1 MESSGIIAW
10 FTRNHVAANLL
21 MLLVMIGGLFSVNL
35 INKEIFPAFGT
46 HKITITTQYTGA
58 AAADVEQGIIVKI
71 EQAIDDLADIKRV
84 TAVANQGSGVV
95 TVELDNDADLNKVL
109 DEVKQRVNNIT
120 TFPAQ
125 MEPPL
130 IQRAEFMSN
139 VMFLSIYGDLSD
151 RQLKRYAQV
160 VKDEIIQQ
168 TSATAV
174 TVSGIRNDEIA
185 IEIAAH
191 QLRDHDVT
199 IEQIAQVLQQRS
211 LDLPAGAIKAQD
223 GDVLVRTTEQLY
235 QGDQFANIVLRT
247 NADGSRLRLSD
258 IATVMD
264 GFVEQSVLNRFNQQR
279 AAVIQIRNLP
289 NQDATLI
296 SQQISDY
303 VTNKKAQ
310 LPAGIHIDKWAD
322 MSHYLEGRLNM
333 MLSNMVYGGLL
344 VFIILAIFLEV
355 RLAFWVILGLPFC
368 FLGTLLFMP
377 FEMINISINLL
388 SLFGFILVLGIVVD
402 DAIVVGESVYSE
414 VEQKGQTVN
423 HVIQGAKRVA
433 IPATFGVL
441 TTMAAFV
448 PMLLSDSPRTEFFKA
463 IGWVVILCLTFS
475 LIESKLILPAHLARS
490 RLVQQRSWNNPIVRM
505 KQRFN
510 QAVNKFIHVHYRR
523 FIGLAIIHRY
533 SVLATFVGVL
543 CLALA
548 LVFSGQL
555 RWVFFPKLPSDYIQ
569 VRVEMNDSNSKAN
582 NIKVI
587 NQLEQALYKTDEE
600 IYQQQGVHVVKHS
613 FVNMRDNN
621 NMFVLVEL
629 EKSESLPITSF
640 EVLNKWKQYIP
651 PLSGVKTIAYEAS
664 IDRQKSDIQ
673 YRLQGENSQQLLQA
687 ATQLK
692 QQLKRYQG
700 VFNVEDDLSAPT
712 QEINIKLTPIG
723 KILGLSVAN
732 LTNQVRHAFHGIEV
746 QRILRNNEE
755 VKVMVRYPVD
765 ERRSVGYLQ
774 NMKVILANGTLV
786 PFSEVAT
793 IDFISA
799 LNSINRVDKRRTLI
813 VSANVHKGKASPSE
827 IYTIINKDYLPL
839 LRQQYP
845 SVNIQLDGQAK
856 EESET
861 KVSLLRD
868 AVLALVAIF
877 ALMAIPLRSYSQ
889 PLIIMSMIPFG
900 IIGAIAGHSFADI
913 SLNLLS
919 VFGILALSG
928 VVVNDSLVLVVFIN
942 RALEQGVPL
951 YDAVIDA
958 GCCRFRAIVLTSL
971 TTFFGLAPI
980 LLETSLQAQ
989 IVIPMATSLAFGILF
1004 ATVVTL
1010 LLVPALYLILNDIKQ
1025 ACRRLLHYWW
1035 RLQLDK

>member
-46 HKITITTQYTGA
+46 NKITITSQYTGA
-58 AAADVEQGIIVKI
+58 AAADIEQGIIVKI
-71 EQAIDDLADIKRV
+71 EQAVDDIADIKRV
-84 TAVANQGSGVV
+84 TAVANQGVGVV
-95 TVELDNDADLNKVL
+95 TLELDNDADFDKIL
-109 DEVKQRVNNIT
+109 DQVKQRVDAIT

-139 VMFLSIYGDLSD
+139 VMFLSLYGELSD

-174 TVSGIRNDEIA
+174 TVTGVKNDEIA
-185 IEIAAH
+185 IEISSQ
-191 QLRDHDVT
+191 QLRNYNLT
-199 IEQIAQVLQQRS
+199 IEQVAQALQQRS

-223 GDVLVRTTEQLY
+223 GDVLVRTTAQLY
-235 QGDQFANIVLRT
+235 QGDQFAAVVLRT
-247 NADGSRLRLSD
+247 NPDGSQLQLSN
-258 IATVMD
+258 IATVTD

-289 NQDATLI
+289 NQDATQI
-296 SQQISDY
+296 SQQISEY
-303 VTNKKAQ
+303 ITNKKAQ
-310 LPAGIHIDKWAD
+310 LPQGVHIDKWAD

-333 MLSNMVYGGLL
+333 MLSNMAYGGLL
-344 VFIILAIFLEV
+344 VFIILALFLEV
-355 RLAFWVILGLPFC
+355 RLAFWVLLGLPFC

-377 FEMINISINLL
+377 LESINISINLL

-414 VEQKGQTVN
+414 VEQQGQTIE

-433 IPATFGVL
+433 VPATFGVL

-448 PMLLSDSPRTEFFKA
+448 PMLLSDNPRTEFFKA

-490 RLVQQRSWNNPIVRM
+490 RLVQQRQWNNPLVRV
-505 KQRFN
+505 KRRFN
-510 QAVNKFIHVHYRR
+510 QAVNRFIDVHYRR
-523 FIGLAIIHRY
+523 FIMVAIMHRY
-533 SVLATFVGVL
+533 NVLATFVGVL

-569 VRVEMNDSNSKAN
+569 VLVEMNDSNSVAN
-582 NIKVI
+582 NIKVV

-613 FVNMRDNN
+613 FVNMRDSND
-621 NMFVLVEL
+621 MFVLVEL

-640 EVLNKWKQYIP
+640 DILANWKSNIP
-651 PLSGVKTIAYEAS
+651 PLVGVKSIAYEAS

-673 YRLQGENSQQLLQA
+673 YSLQGDNSAQLVQA

-692 QQLKRYQG
+692 QQLGRYLG
-700 VFNVEDDLSAPT
+700 VFNIEDDLSAPT

-723 KILGLSVAN
+723 KLLGLSVAN
-732 LTNQVRHAFHGIEV
+732 LTHQVRHAFQGIEV
-746 QRILRNNEE
+746 QRLLRNNEE
-755 VKVMVRYPVD
+755 VKVMVRYPVH
-765 ERRSVGYLQ
+765 ERRSVGDLQ
-774 NMKVILANGTLV
+774 NMKVVLSDGSLV
-786 PFSEVAT
+786 PFSQVAT
-793 IDFISA
+793 INFIPA
-799 LNSINRVDKRRTLI
+799 LNSIHRVDKHRTLV
-813 VSANVHKGKASPSE
+813 VSANVQKDKASPSE
-827 IYTIINKDYLPL
+827 IYSIINNSYLPL

-845 SVNIQLDGQAK
+845 TVKIQLDGQAK

-861 KVSLLRD
+861 KGSLVRD
-868 AVLALVAIF
+868 AVLALFAIF
-877 ALMAIPLRSYSQ
+877 ALMAIPLRSYTQ
-889 PLIIMSMIPFG
+889 PLIIMSVIPFG
-900 IIGAIAGHSFADI
+900 IIGAIAGHYFADI

-942 RALEQGVPL
+942 RALAQGVPL
-951 YDAVIDA
+951 YNAVTEA
-958 GCCRFRAIVLTSL
+958 GCSRFRAIVLTSL

-1010 LLVPALYLILNDIKQ
+1010 VLVPALYLILHDIKRGY
-1025 ACRRLLHYWW
+1025 RRLLHYWW
-1035 RLQLDK
+1035 RPQLDE

>member
-46 HKITITTQYTGA
+46 NKITITSQYTGA
-58 AAADVEQGIIVKI
+58 AAADIEQGIIVKI
-71 EQAIDDLADIKRV
+71 EQAVDDIADIKRV
-84 TAVANQGSGVV
+84 TAVANQGVGVV
-95 TVELDNDADLNKVL
+95 TLELDNDADFDKIL
-109 DEVKQRVNNIT
+109 DQVKQRVDAIT

-139 VMFLSIYGDLSD
+139 VMFLSLYGELSD

-174 TVSGIRNDEIA
+174 TVTGVKNDEIA
-185 IEIAAH
+185 IEISSQ
-191 QLRDHDVT
+191 QLRNYNLT
-199 IEQIAQVLQQRS
+199 IEQVAQALQQRS

-223 GDVLVRTTEQLY
+223 GDVLVRTTAQLY
-235 QGDQFANIVLRT
+235 QGDQFAAVVLRT
-247 NADGSRLRLSD
+247 NPDGSQLQLSN
-258 IATVMD
+258 IATVTD

-279 AAVIQIRNLP
+279 AAVIQIRNLL
-289 NQDATLI
+289 NQDATQI
-296 SQQISDY
+296 SQQISEY
-303 VTNKKAQ
+303 ITNKKAQ
-310 LPAGIHIDKWAD
+310 LPQGVHIDKWAD

-333 MLSNMVYGGLL
+333 MLSNMAYGGLL
-344 VFIILAIFLEV
+344 VFIILALFLEV
-355 RLAFWVILGLPFC
+355 RLAFWVLLGLPFC

-377 FEMINISINLL
+377 LESINISINLL

-414 VEQKGQTVN
+414 VEQQGQTIE

-433 IPATFGVL
+433 VPATFGVL

-448 PMLLSDSPRTEFFKA
+448 PMLLSDNPRTEFFKA

-490 RLVQQRSWNNPIVRM
+490 RLVQQRQWNNPLVRV
-505 KQRFN
+505 KRRFN
-510 QAVNKFIHVHYRR
+510 QAVNRFIDVHYRR
-523 FIGLAIIHRY
+523 FIMVAIMHRY
-533 SVLATFVGVL
+533 NVLATFVGVL

-569 VRVEMNDSNSKAN
+569 VLVEMNDSNSVAN
-582 NIKVI
+582 NIKVV

-613 FVNMRDNN
+613 FVNMRDSND
-621 NMFVLVEL
+621 MFVLVEL

-640 EVLNKWKQYIP
+640 DILANWKSNIP
-651 PLSGVKTIAYEAS
+651 PLVGVKSIAYEAS

-673 YRLQGENSQQLLQA
+673 YSLQGDNSAQLVQA

-692 QQLKRYQG
+692 QQLGRYLG
-700 VFNVEDDLSAPT
+700 VFNIEDDLSAPT

-723 KILGLSVAN
+723 KLLGLSVAN
-732 LTNQVRHAFHGIEV
+732 LTNQVRHAFQGIEV
-746 QRILRNNEE
+746 QRLLRNNEE
-755 VKVMVRYPVD
+755 VKVMVRYPVH
-765 ERRSVGYLQ
+765 ERRSVGDLQ
-774 NMKVILANGTLV
+774 NMKVVLSDGSLV
-786 PFSEVAT
+786 PFSQVAT
-793 IDFISA
+793 INFIPA
-799 LNSINRVDKRRTLI
+799 LNSIHRVDKHRTLV
-813 VSANVHKGKASPSE
+813 VSANVQKDKASPSE
-827 IYTIINKDYLPL
+827 IYTIINNSYLPL

-845 SVNIQLDGQAK
+845 TVKIQLDGQAK

-861 KVSLLRD
+861 KGSLVRD
-868 AVLALVAIF
+868 AVLALFAIF
-877 ALMAIPLRSYSQ
+877 ALMAIPLRSYTQ
-889 PLIIMSMIPFG
+889 PLIIMSVIPFG
-900 IIGAIAGHSFADI
+900 IIGAIAGHYFADI

-942 RALEQGVPL
+942 RALAQGVPL
-951 YDAVIDA
+951 YNAVAEA
-958 GCCRFRAIVLTSL
+958 GCSRFRAIVLTSL

-1010 LLVPALYLILNDIKQ
+1010 VLVPALYLILHDIKRGY
-1025 ACRRLLHYWW
+1025 RRLLHYWW
-1035 RLQLDK
+1035 RPQLDE

>member
-21 MLLVMIGGLFSVNL
+21 MLIVMIGGLFSVSL
-35 INKEIFPAFGT
+35 INKEIFPTFGT
-46 HKITITTQYTGA
+46 NKITISSQYTGA

-71 EQAIDDLADIKRV
+71 EQAVDDIADVKRV
-84 TAVANQGSGVV
+84 TAIANQGTGIV
-95 TVELDNDADLNKVL
+95 TLELNNDADLDKIL
-109 DEVKQRVNNIT
+109 DEVKQRVDAIT

-130 IQRAEFMSN
+130 IQRSEFMSN
-139 VMFLSIYGDLSD
+139 VMFLSLYGELSD

-174 TVSGIRNDEIA
+174 SVSGVKNDEIA
-185 IEIAAH
+185 IEISSQ
-191 QLRDHDVT
+191 QLRNYNLT
-199 IEQIAQVLQQRS
+199 IEQIARALQQRS

-258 IATVMD
+258 IATIID

-279 AAVIQIRNLP
+279 AAVIRISNLP

-310 LPAGIHIDKWAD
+310 LPAGIYIDQWAD

-344 VFIILAIFLEV
+344 VFIILALFLEV

-377 FEMINISINLL
+377 LEMINISINLL

-414 VEQKGQTVN
+414 VEQQGQSINT
-423 HVIQGAKRVA
+423 VIQGAKRVA

-448 PMLLSDSPRTEFFKA
+448 PMLLSDTPRTEFFKA

-490 RLVQQRSWNNPIVRM
+490 RLVQPRQWNNPLMRV
-505 KQRFN
+505 KLRFN
-510 QAVNKFIHVHYRR
+510 QAVNRFIDVDYRR
-523 FIGLAIIHRY
+523 FISMAIVHRY
-533 SVLATFVGVL
+533 NVLATFIGVL

-569 VRVEMNDSNSKAN
+569 VLVEMNDSNSIAN
-582 NIKVI
+582 NIKVA
-587 NQLEQALYKTDEE
+587 NQLEQALYQTDNE

-613 FVNMRDNN
+613 FVNMRDSND
-621 NMFVLVEL
+621 MFVLVEL

-640 EVLNKWKQYIP
+640 DILAKWKSHIP
-651 PLSGVKTIAYEAS
+651 PLIGVKTIAYEAS

-673 YRLQGENSQQLLQA
+673 YSLQGENGEQLVQA
-687 ATQLK
+687 VTQLK
-692 QQLKRYQG
+692 QQLGGYQG
-700 VFNVEDDLSAPT
+700 VFNIEDDLSSPT

-723 KILGLSVAN
+723 KLLGLSVAD
-732 LTNQVRHAFHGIEV
+732 LTNQVQHAFQGIEV

-755 VKVMVRYPVD
+755 VKVMVRYPRD
-765 ERRSVGYLQ
+765 ERRSVGNLQ
-774 NMKVILANGTLV
+774 NMKVILSDGSLV
-786 PFSEVAT
+786 PFSEVAM
-793 IDFISA
+793 INFISA
-799 LNSINRVDKRRTLI
+799 LNSINRVDKRRTLV
-813 VSANVHKGKASPSE
+813 VSANVHKDKASPSE
-827 IYTIINKDYLPL
+827 IYTIINNDYLPL

-845 SVNIQLDGQAK
+845 TVKIQLDGQAK
-856 EESET
+856 EERET
-861 KVSLLRD
+861 KGSLIRD

-889 PLIIMSMIPFG
+889 PLIIMSVIPFG
-900 IIGAIAGHSFADI
+900 IIGAIAGHYFADI

-942 RALEQGVPL
+942 RALAQGVPL
-951 YDAVIDA
+951 YEAVTEA
-958 GCCRFRAIVLTSL
+958 GCRRFRAIVLTSL

-1010 LLVPALYLILNDIKQ
+1010 ILVPALYLILNDIKQ
-1025 ACRRLLHYWW
+1025 GYRRFFDYC
-1035 RLQLDK
+1035 

>member
-46 HKITITTQYTGA
+46 NKITITSQYTGA
-58 AAADVEQGIIVKI
+58 AAADIEQGIIVKI
-71 EQAIDDLADIKRV
+71 EQAVDDIADIKRV
-84 TAVANQGSGVV
+84 TAVANQGVGVV
-95 TVELDNDADLNKVL
+95 TLELDNDADFDKIL
-109 DEVKQRVNNIT
+109 DQVKQRVDAIT

-139 VMFLSIYGDLSD
+139 VMFLSLYGELSD

-174 TVSGIRNDEIA
+174 TVTGVKNDEIA
-185 IEIAAH
+185 IEISSQ
-191 QLRDHDVT
+191 QLRNYNLT
-199 IEQIAQVLQQRS
+199 IEQVAQALQQRS

-223 GDVLVRTTEQLY
+223 GDVLVRTTAQLY
-235 QGDQFANIVLRT
+235 QGDQFAAVVLRT
-247 NADGSRLRLSD
+247 NPDGSQLQLSN
-258 IATVMD
+258 IATVTD

-289 NQDATLI
+289 NQDATQI
-296 SQQISDY
+296 SQQISEY
-303 VTNKKAQ
+303 ITNKKAQ
-310 LPAGIHIDKWAD
+310 LPQGVHIDKWAD

-333 MLSNMVYGGLL
+333 MLSNMAYGGLL
-344 VFIILAIFLEV
+344 VFIILALFLEV
-355 RLAFWVILGLPFC
+355 RLAFWVLLGLPFC
-368 FLGTLLFMP
+368 FLGTLLFMQL
-377 FEMINISINLL
+377 ESINISINLL

-414 VEQKGQTVN
+414 VEQQGQTIE

-433 IPATFGVL
+433 VPATFGVL

-448 PMLLSDSPRTEFFKA
+448 PMLLSDNPRTEFFKA

-490 RLVQQRSWNNPIVRM
+490 RLVQQRQWNNPLVRV
-505 KQRFN
+505 KRRFN
-510 QAVNKFIHVHYRR
+510 QAVNRFIDVHYRR
-523 FIGLAIIHRY
+523 FIMVAIMHRY
-533 SVLATFVGVL
+533 NVLATFVGVL

-569 VRVEMNDSNSKAN
+569 VLVEMNDSNSVAN
-582 NIKVI
+582 NIKVV

-613 FVNMRDNN
+613 FVNMRDSND
-621 NMFVLVEL
+621 MFVLVEL

-640 EVLNKWKQYIP
+640 DILANWKSNIP
-651 PLSGVKTIAYEAS
+651 PLVGVKSIAYEAS

-673 YRLQGENSQQLLQA
+673 YSLQGDNSAQLVQA

-692 QQLKRYQG
+692 QQLGRYLG
-700 VFNVEDDLSAPT
+700 VFNIEDDLSAPT

-723 KILGLSVAN
+723 KLLGLSVAN
-732 LTNQVRHAFHGIEV
+732 LTNQVRHAFQGIEV
-746 QRILRNNEE
+746 QRLLRNNEE
-755 VKVMVRYPVD
+755 VKVMVRYPVH
-765 ERRSVGYLQ
+765 ERRSVGDLQ
-774 NMKVILANGTLV
+774 NMKVVLSDGSLV
-786 PFSEVAT
+786 PFSQVAT
-793 IDFISA
+793 INFIPA
-799 LNSINRVDKRRTLI
+799 LNSIHRVDKHRTLV
-813 VSANVHKGKASPSE
+813 VSANVQKDKASPSE
-827 IYTIINKDYLPL
+827 IYTIINNSYLPL

-845 SVNIQLDGQAK
+845 TVKIQLDGQAK

-861 KVSLLRD
+861 KGSLVRD
-868 AVLALVAIF
+868 AVLALFAIF
-877 ALMAIPLRSYSQ
+877 ALMAIPLRSYTQ
-889 PLIIMSMIPFG
+889 PLIIMSVIPFG
-900 IIGAIAGHSFADI
+900 IIGAIAGHYFADI

-928 VVVNDSLVLVVFIN
+928 VVVNDSLVLLVFIN
-942 RALEQGVPL
+942 RALAQGVPL
-951 YDAVIDA
+951 YNAVTEA
-958 GCCRFRAIVLTSL
+958 GCSRFRAIVLTSL

-1010 LLVPALYLILNDIKQ
+1010 VLVPALYLILHDIKRGY
-1025 ACRRLLHYWW
+1025 RRLLHYWW
-1035 RLQLDK
+1035 RPQLDE

>member
-21 MLLVMIGGLFSVNL
+21 MLIVMIGGLFSVSL
-35 INKEIFPAFGT
+35 INKEIFPTFGT
-46 HKITITTQYTGA
+46 NKITISSQYTGA

-71 EQAIDDLADIKRV
+71 EQAVDDIADVKRV
-84 TAVANQGSGVV
+84 TAIANQGTGIV
-95 TVELDNDADLNKVL
+95 TLELNNDADLDKIL
-109 DEVKQRVNNIT
+109 DEVKQRVDAIT

-130 IQRAEFMSN
+130 IQRSEFMSN
-139 VMFLSIYGDLSD
+139 VMFLSLYGELSD

-174 TVSGIRNDEIA
+174 SVSGVKNDEIA
-185 IEIAAH
+185 IEISSQ
-191 QLRDHDVT
+191 QLRNYNLT
-199 IEQIAQVLQQRS
+199 IEQIARALQQRS

-258 IATVMD
+258 IATITD

-279 AAVIQIRNLP
+279 AAVIRISNLP

-310 LPAGIHIDKWAD
+310 LPAGIYIDQWAD

-344 VFIILAIFLEV
+344 VFIILALFLEV

-377 FEMINISINLL
+377 LEMINISINLL

-414 VEQKGQTVN
+414 VEQQGQSINT
-423 HVIQGAKRVA
+423 VIQGAKRVA

-448 PMLLSDSPRTEFFKA
+448 PMLLSDTPRTEFFKA

-490 RLVQQRSWNNPIVRM
+490 RLVQPRQWNNPLMRV
-505 KQRFN
+505 KLRFN
-510 QAVNKFIHVHYRR
+510 QAVNRFIDVDYRR
-523 FIGLAIIHRY
+523 FISMAIVHRY
-533 SVLATFVGVL
+533 NVLATFIGVL

-569 VRVEMNDSNSKAN
+569 VLVEMNDSNSIAN
-582 NIKVI
+582 NIKVA
-587 NQLEQALYKTDEE
+587 NQLEEALYQTYNE

-613 FVNMRDNN
+613 FVNMRDSND
-621 NMFVLVEL
+621 MFVLVEL

-640 EVLNKWKQYIP
+640 DILAKWKSHIP
-651 PLSGVKTIAYEAS
+651 PLIGVKTIAYEAS

-673 YRLQGENSQQLLQA
+673 YSLQGENGEQLVQA

-692 QQLKRYQG
+692 QQLGGYQG
-700 VFNVEDDLSAPT
+700 VFNIEDDLSSPT

-723 KILGLSVAN
+723 KLLGLSVAD
-732 LTNQVRHAFHGIEV
+732 LTNQVQHAFQGIEV

-755 VKVMVRYPVD
+755 VKVMVRYPRD
-765 ERRSVGYLQ
+765 ERRSVGNLQ
-774 NMKVILANGTLV
+774 NMKVILSDGSLV

-793 IDFISA
+793 INFISA
-799 LNSINRVDKRRTLI
+799 LNSINRVDKRRTLV
-813 VSANVHKGKASPSE
+813 VSANVHKDKASPSE
-827 IYTIINKDYLPL
+827 IYTIINNDYLPL

-845 SVNIQLDGQAK
+845 TVKIQLDGQAK
-856 EESET
+856 EERET
-861 KVSLLRD
+861 KGSLIRD

-889 PLIIMSMIPFG
+889 PLIIMSVIPFG
-900 IIGAIAGHSFADI
+900 IIGAIAGHYFADI

-942 RALEQGVPL
+942 RALAQGVPL
-951 YDAVIDA
+951 YEAVMEA
-958 GCCRFRAIVLTSL
+958 GCRRFRAIVLTSL

-1010 LLVPALYLILNDIKQ
+1010 ILVPALYLILNDIKQ
-1025 ACRRLLHYWW
+1025 GYRRFFDYWSI
-1035 RLQLDK
+1035 

>member
-46 HKITITTQYTGA
+46 NKITITSQYTGA
-58 AAADVEQGIIVKI
+58 AAADIEQGIIVKI
-71 EQAIDDLADIKRV
+71 EQAVDDIADIKRV
-84 TAVANQGSGVV
+84 TAVANQGVGVV
-95 TVELDNDADLNKVL
+95 TLELDNDADFDKIL
-109 DEVKQRVNNIT
+109 DQVKQRVDAIT

-139 VMFLSIYGDLSD
+139 VMFLSLYGELSD

-174 TVSGIRNDEIA
+174 TVTGVKNDEIA
-185 IEIAAH
+185 IEISSQ
-191 QLRDHDVT
+191 QLRNYNLT
-199 IEQIAQVLQQRS
+199 IEQVAQALQQRS

-223 GDVLVRTTEQLY
+223 GDVLVRTTAQLY
-235 QGDQFANIVLRT
+235 QGDQFAAVVLRT
-247 NADGSRLRLSD
+247 NPDGSQLQLSN
-258 IATVMD
+258 IATVTD

-289 NQDATLI
+289 NQDATQI
-296 SQQISDY
+296 SQQISEY
-303 VTNKKAQ
+303 ITNKKAK
-310 LPAGIHIDKWAD
+310 LPQGVHIDKWAD

-333 MLSNMVYGGLL
+333 MLSNMAYGGLL
-344 VFIILAIFLEV
+344 VFIILALFLEV
-355 RLAFWVILGLPFC
+355 RLAFWVLLGLPFC

-377 FEMINISINLL
+377 LESINISINLL

-414 VEQKGQTVN
+414 VEQQGQTIE

-433 IPATFGVL
+433 VPATFGVL

-448 PMLLSDSPRTEFFKA
+448 PMLLSDNPRTEFFKA

-490 RLVQQRSWNNPIVRM
+490 RLVQQRQWNNPLVRV
-505 KQRFN
+505 KRRFN
-510 QAVNKFIHVHYRR
+510 QAVNRFIDVHYRR
-523 FIGLAIIHRY
+523 FIMVAIMHRY
-533 SVLATFVGVL
+533 NVLATFVGVL

-569 VRVEMNDSNSKAN
+569 VLVEMNDSNSVAN
-582 NIKVI
+582 NIKVV

-613 FVNMRDNN
+613 FVNMRDSND
-621 NMFVLVEL
+621 MFVLVEL

-640 EVLNKWKQYIP
+640 DILANWKSNIP
-651 PLSGVKTIAYEAS
+651 PLVGVKSIAYEAS

-673 YRLQGENSQQLLQA
+673 YSLQGDNSAQLVQA
-687 ATQLK
+687 VTQLK
-692 QQLKRYQG
+692 QQLGRYLG
-700 VFNVEDDLSAPT
+700 VFNIEDDLSAPT

-723 KILGLSVAN
+723 KLLGLSVAN
-732 LTNQVRHAFHGIEV
+732 LTNQVRHAFQGIEV
-746 QRILRNNEE
+746 QRLLRNNEE
-755 VKVMVRYPVD
+755 VKVMVRYPVH
-765 ERRSVGYLQ
+765 ERRSVGDLQ
-774 NMKVILANGTLV
+774 NMKVVLSDGSLV
-786 PFSEVAT
+786 PFSQVAT
-793 IDFISA
+793 INFIPA
-799 LNSINRVDKRRTLI
+799 LNSIHRVDKHRTLV
-813 VSANVHKGKASPSE
+813 VSANVQKDKASPSE
-827 IYTIINKDYLPL
+827 IYTIINNSYLPL

-845 SVNIQLDGQAK
+845 TVKIQLDGQAK

-861 KVSLLRD
+861 KGSLVRD
-868 AVLALVAIF
+868 AVLALFAIF
-877 ALMAIPLRSYSQ
+877 ALMAIPLRSYTQ
-889 PLIIMSMIPFG
+889 PLIIMSVIPFG
-900 IIGAIAGHSFADI
+900 IIGAIAGHYFADI

-942 RALEQGVPL
+942 RALAQGVPL
-951 YDAVIDA
+951 YHAVTEA
-958 GCCRFRAIVLTSL
+958 GCSRFRAIVLTSL

-1010 LLVPALYLILNDIKQ
+1010 VLVPALYLILHDIKRGY
-1025 ACRRLLHYWW
+1025 RRLLHYWW
-1035 RLQLDK
+1035 RPQLDE

>member
-46 HKITITTQYTGA
+46 NKITITSQYTGA
-58 AAADVEQGIIVKI
+58 AAADIEQGIIVKI
-71 EQAIDDLADIKRV
+71 EQAVDDIADIKRV
-84 TAVANQGSGVV
+84 TAVANQGVGVV
-95 TVELDNDADLNKVL
+95 TLELDNDADFDKIL
-109 DEVKQRVNNIT
+109 DQVKQRVDAIT

-139 VMFLSIYGDLSD
+139 VMFLSLYGELSD

-174 TVSGIRNDEIA
+174 TVTGVKNDEIA
-185 IEIAAH
+185 IEISSQ
-191 QLRDHDVT
+191 QLRNYNLT
-199 IEQIAQVLQQRS
+199 IEQVAQALQQRS

-223 GDVLVRTTEQLY
+223 GDVLVRTTAQLY
-235 QGDQFANIVLRT
+235 QGDQFAAVVLRT
-247 NADGSRLRLSD
+247 NPDGSQLQLSN
-258 IATVMD
+258 IATVTD

-289 NQDATLI
+289 NQDATQI
-296 SQQISDY
+296 SQQISEY
-303 VTNKKAQ
+303 ITNKKAQ
-310 LPAGIHIDKWAD
+310 LPQGVHIDKWAD

-333 MLSNMVYGGLL
+333 MLSNMAYGGLL
-344 VFIILAIFLEV
+344 VFIILALFLEV
-355 RLAFWVILGLPFC
+355 RLAFWVLLGLPFC

-377 FEMINISINLL
+377 LESINISINLL

-414 VEQKGQTVN
+414 VEQQGQTIE

-433 IPATFGVL
+433 VPATFGVL

-448 PMLLSDSPRTEFFKA
+448 PMLLSDNPRTEFFKA

-490 RLVQQRSWNNPIVRM
+490 RLVQQRQWNNPLVRV
-505 KQRFN
+505 KRRFN
-510 QAVNKFIHVHYRR
+510 QAVNRFIDVHYRR
-523 FIGLAIIHRY
+523 FIMVAIMHRY
-533 SVLATFVGVL
+533 NVLATFVGVL

-569 VRVEMNDSNSKAN
+569 VLVEMNDSNSVAN
-582 NIKVI
+582 NIKVV

-613 FVNMRDNN
+613 FVNMRDSND
-621 NMFVLVEL
+621 MFVLVEL

-640 EVLNKWKQYIP
+640 DILANWKSNIP
-651 PLSGVKTIAYEAS
+651 PLVGVKSIAYEAS

-673 YRLQGENSQQLLQA
+673 YSLQGDNSAQLVQA

-692 QQLKRYQG
+692 QQLGRYLG
-700 VFNVEDDLSAPT
+700 VFNIEDDLSAPT

-723 KILGLSVAN
+723 KLLGLSVAN
-732 LTNQVRHAFHGIEV
+732 LTNQVRHAFQGIEV
-746 QRILRNNEE
+746 QRLLRNNEE
-755 VKVMVRYPVD
+755 VKVMVRYPVH
-765 ERRSVGYLQ
+765 ERRSVGDLQ
-774 NMKVILANGTLV
+774 NMKVVLSDGSLV
-786 PFSEVAT
+786 PFSQVAT
-793 IDFISA
+793 INFIPA
-799 LNSINRVDKRRTLI
+799 LNSIHRVDKHRTLV
-813 VSANVHKGKASPSE
+813 VSANVQKDKASPSE
-827 IYTIINKDYLPL
+827 IYTIINNSYLPL

-845 SVNIQLDGQAK
+845 TVKIQLDGQAK

-861 KVSLLRD
+861 KGSLVRD
-868 AVLALVAIF
+868 AVLALFAIF
-877 ALMAIPLRSYSQ
+877 ALMAIPLRSYTQ
-889 PLIIMSMIPFG
+889 PLIIMSVIPFG
-900 IIGAIAGHSFADI
+900 IIGAIAGHYFADI

-942 RALEQGVPL
+942 RALAQGVPL
-951 YDAVIDA
+951 YNAVTEA
-958 GCCRFRAIVLTSL
+958 GCSRFRAIVLTSL

-1010 LLVPALYLILNDIKQ
+1010 VLVPALYLILHDIKRGY
-1025 ACRRLLHYWW
+1025 RRLLHYWW
-1035 RLQLDK
+1035 RPQLDE

>member
-46 HKITITTQYTGA
+46 NKITITSQYTGA
-58 AAADVEQGIIVKI
+58 AAADIEQGIIVKI
-71 EQAIDDLADIKRV
+71 EQAVDDIADIKRV
-84 TAVANQGSGVV
+84 TAVANQGGGVV
-95 TVELDNDADLNKVL
+95 TLELDNDADFDKIL
-109 DEVKQRVNNIT
+109 DQVKQRVDAIT

-139 VMFLSIYGDLSD
+139 VMFLSLYGELSD

-174 TVSGIRNDEIA
+174 TVTGVKNDEIS
-185 IEIAAH
+185 IEISSQ
-191 QLRDHDVT
+191 QLRNYNLT
-199 IEQIAQVLQQRS
+199 IEQVAQALQQRS

-223 GDVLVRTTEQLY
+223 GDVLVRTTAQLY
-235 QGDQFANIVLRT
+235 QGDQFAAVVLRT
-247 NADGSRLRLSD
+247 NPDGSQLQLSD
-258 IATVMD
+258 IATVTD

-289 NQDATLI
+289 NQDATQI
-296 SQQISDY
+296 SQQISEY
-303 VTNKKAQ
+303 ITNKKAQ
-310 LPAGIHIDKWAD
+310 LPQGVHIDKWAD

-333 MLSNMVYGGLL
+333 MLSNMAYGGLL
-344 VFIILAIFLEV
+344 VFIILALFLEV
-355 RLAFWVILGLPFC
+355 RLAFWVLLGLPFC

-377 FEMINISINLL
+377 LESINISINLL

-414 VEQKGQTVN
+414 VEQQGQTIE

-433 IPATFGVL
+433 VPATFGVL

-448 PMLLSDSPRTEFFKA
+448 PMLLSDNPRTEFFKA

-490 RLVQQRSWNNPIVRM
+490 RLVQQRQWNNPLVRV
-505 KQRFN
+505 KRHFN
-510 QAVNKFIHVHYRR
+510 QAVNRFINVHYRR
-523 FIGLAIIHRY
+523 FIMAAIMHRY
-533 SVLATFVGVL
+533 NVLATFVGVL

-569 VRVEMNDSNSKAN
+569 VLVEMNDSNSAAN
-582 NIKVI
+582 NIKVV

-613 FVNMRDNN
+613 FVNMRDSND
-621 NMFVLVEL
+621 MFVLVEL

-640 EVLNKWKQYIP
+640 DILANWKSNIP
-651 PLSGVKTIAYEAS
+651 PLVGVKSIAYEAS

-673 YRLQGENSQQLLQA
+673 YSLQGDNSAQLVQA

-692 QQLKRYQG
+692 QQLGRYLG
-700 VFNVEDDLSAPT
+700 VFNIEDDLSAPT

-723 KILGLSVAN
+723 KLLGLSVAN
-732 LTNQVRHAFHGIEV
+732 LTHQVRHAFQGIEV
-746 QRILRNNEE
+746 QRLLRNNEE
-755 VKVMVRYPVD
+755 VKVMVRYPAH
-765 ERRSVGYLQ
+765 ERRSVGDLQ
-774 NMKVILANGTLV
+774 NMKVVLSDDSLV
-786 PFSEVAT
+786 PFSQVAT
-793 IDFISA
+793 INFIPA
-799 LNSINRVDKRRTLI
+799 LNSIHRVDKHRTLV
-813 VSANVHKGKASPSE
+813 VSANVQKDKASPSE
-827 IYTIINKDYLPL
+827 IYSIINNRYLPL
-839 LRQQYP
+839 LRHQYP
-845 SVNIQLDGQAK
+845 TVKIQLDGQAK

-861 KVSLLRD
+861 KGSLVRD
-868 AVLALVAIF
+868 AVLALFAIF
-877 ALMAIPLRSYSQ
+877 ALMAIPLRSYTQ
-889 PLIIMSMIPFG
+889 PLIIMSVIPFG
-900 IIGAIAGHSFADI
+900 IIGAIAGHYFADI

-942 RALEQGVPL
+942 RALAQGVPL
-951 YDAVIDA
+951 YHAVTEA
-958 GCCRFRAIVLTSL
+958 GCSRFRAIVLTSL

-1010 LLVPALYLILNDIKQ
+1010 VLVPALYLILYDIKRGY
-1025 ACRRLLHYWW
+1025 RRLLHYWW
-1035 RLQLDK
+1035 RPQLDE

>member
-1 MESSGIIAW
+1 MASSGIIAW

-21 MLLVMIGGLFSVNL
+21 MLVVMIGGLFSVNL

-46 HKITITTQYTGA
+46 NKITITSQYTGA

-71 EQAIDDLADIKRV
+71 EQAIDSIASIKRV
-84 TAVANQGSGVV
+84 TAIANQGVGIV
-95 TVELDNDADLNKVL
+95 TLELDNDADLDKVL
-109 DEVKQRVNNIT
+109 DEVKQRVDTIT
-120 TFPAQ
+120 TFPTQ

-139 VMFLSIYGDLSD
+139 VMFLSLYGELSD
-151 RQLKRYAQV
+151 QQLKRYAQV

-174 TVSGIRNDEIA
+174 SVSGVNNDEIA
-185 IEIAAH
+185 IEISSQ
-191 QLRDHDVT
+191 QLRNYDLTLD
-199 IEQIAQVLQQRS
+199 QVAHALKQRS

-223 GDVLVRTTEQLY
+223 GDVLLRTTEQLY

-247 NADGSRLRLSD
+247 NPDGSQLRLSD
-258 IATVMD
+258 IATVTD

-289 NQDATLI
+289 NQDATKI

-303 VTNKKAQ
+303 VTHKKTL
-310 LPAGIHIDKWAD
+310 LPAGIHIDQWAD

-344 VFIILAIFLEV
+344 VFIILAVFLEV
-355 RLAFWVILGLPFC
+355 RLAFWVLLGLPFC
-368 FLGTLLFMP
+368 FLGALLFMP
-377 FEMINISINLL
+377 LESINISINLL

-414 VEQKGQTVN
+414 VEQQGQSISN
-423 HVIQGAKRVA
+423 VIQGAKRVA

-441 TTMAAFV
+441 TTIAAFV
-448 PMLLSDSPRTEFFKA
+448 PMLLSDNPRTEFFKA
-463 IGWVVILCLTFS
+463 IGWVVILCLIFS

-490 RLVQQRSWNNPIVRM
+490 RLVQKRQWNNPFVRA

-510 QAVNKFIHVHYRR
+510 QAVNRFIHVHYRR
-523 FIGLAIIHRY
+523 FIMIAIAYRY
-533 SVLATFVGVL
+533 NVLATFIGVL
-543 CLALA
+543 GLALA

-569 VRVEMNDSNSKAN
+569 VLVEMNDSNSTAN
-582 NIKVI
+582 NIQVV
-587 NQLEQALYKTDEE
+587 NQLEQALYQADDE
-600 IYQQQGVHVVKHS
+600 IYQQQGIRVVKHS
-613 FVNMRDNN
+613 FVNMRDSND
-621 NMFVLVEL
+621 MFVLVEL

-640 EVLNKWKQYIP
+640 EILEKWKSYIP
-651 PLSGVKTIAYEAS
+651 PLVGVKKIAYEAS
-664 IDRQKSDIQ
+664 INRQQSDIQ
-673 YRLQGENSQQLLQA
+673 YSLQSDDIDHLVQA

-692 QQLKRYQG
+692 QQLGRYQG
-700 VFNVEDDLSAPT
+700 VFNIEDNLAAPT

-723 KILGLSVAN
+723 KLLGLSVAD
-732 LTNQVRHAFHGIEV
+732 LTHQVRHAFQGIEV

-755 VKVMVRYPVD
+755 VKVMVRYPRD

-774 NMKVILANGTLV
+774 NMKVTLSNGSLV

-793 IDFISA
+793 INVISA
-799 LNSINRVDKRRTLI
+799 LNTINRVDKRRTLV
-813 VSANVHKGKASPSE
+813 VSANVHKDKVSPSE
-827 IYTIINKDYLPL
+827 IYTIINNDYLSQ

-845 SVNIQLDGQAK
+845 MVNIQLDGQAK

-861 KVSLLRD
+861 KGSLVRD

-889 PLIIMSMIPFG
+889 PLIIMSVIPFG
-900 IIGAIAGHSFADI
+900 IIGAIAGHYFADI

-942 RALEQGVPL
+942 RALAQGVPL
-951 YDAVIDA
+951 YDAVTEA

-1010 LLVPALYLILNDIKQ
+1010 VLVPALYLILDDIKRFY
-1025 ACRRLLHYWW
+1025 RRLFHYWW
-1035 RLQLDK
+1035 RPQRDE

>member
-1 MESSGIIAW
+1 MEPSGIIAW

-21 MLLVMIGGLFSVNL
+21 MLLVIIGGLFSVKL

-46 HKITITTQYTGA
+46 NKITISSQYTGA
-58 AAADVEQGIIVKI
+58 AAANIEQGIIVKI
-71 EQAIDDLADIKRV
+71 EQAVDDIANIKRV
-84 TAVANQGSGVV
+84 TAIANQGTGVV
-95 TVELDNDADLNKVL
+95 TLELDNDADVDKVL
-109 DEVKQRVNNIT
+109 DQVKQRIDAIT

-139 VMFLSIYGDLSD
+139 VMFLSLYGDLSD
-151 RQLKRYAQV
+151 RQLKRYAQI
-160 VKDEIIQQ
+160 VKEEIIQQ
-168 TSATAV
+168 TSATSVNV
-174 TVSGIRNDEIA
+174 TGVKNDEIA
-185 IEIAAH
+185 IEIPAQ
-191 QLRDHDVT
+191 QLRNYNLT
-199 IEQIAQVLQQRS
+199 IEQVAQTVQQHS
-211 LDLPAGAIKAQD
+211 LDLPAGTIKAQD

-235 QGDQFANIVLRT
+235 HGDQFANIVLRT
-247 NADGSRLRLSD
+247 NADGSQLRLLD
-258 IATVMD
+258 LATVTD
-264 GFVEQSVLNRFNQQR
+264 GFVENTVLNRFNKQR

-296 SQQISDY
+296 SQQITDY

-310 LPAGIHIDKWAD
+310 LPPGVYIDTWAD

-333 MLSNMVYGGLL
+333 MLSNMLYGGLL
-344 VFIILAIFLEV
+344 VFIILALFLEM
-355 RLAFWVILGLPFC
+355 RLAFWVLLGLPFC

-377 FEMINISINLL
+377 LESINISINLL

-414 VEQKGQTVN
+414 VEQHGQTIN
-423 HVIQGAKRVA
+423 NVIKGAQQVA

-441 TTMAAFV
+441 TTIAAFV
-448 PMLLSDSPRTEFFKA
+448 PMLLSDNPRTEFFKA

-490 RLVQQRSWNNPIVRM
+490 RLAQPSRWNNPLLRI
-505 KQRFN
+505 KLRFN
-510 QAVNKFIHVHYRR
+510 QAVNRFIDVHYRR
-523 FIGLAIIHRY
+523 FIMTAIAHRY

-569 VRVEMNDSNSKAN
+569 VLVEMNDSNSTEN

-587 NQLEQALYKTDEE
+587 NQLEQALYQTDEE
-600 IYQQQGVHVVKHS
+600 IYQQQGIHVIKHS
-613 FVNMRDNN
+613 FVNMQDSND
-621 NMFVLVEL
+621 MFVLVEL

-640 EVLNKWKQYIP
+640 DILEQWKGNIP
-651 PLSGVKTIAYEAS
+651 PLVGVKTISYEAS

-673 YRLQGENSQQLLQA
+673 YRLQGDNNQQLMQA

-692 QQLKRYQG
+692 QQLARYQG
-700 VFNVEDDLSAPT
+700 VFNIEDDLSAPT
-712 QEINIKLTPIG
+712 QEINITLTPIG
-723 KILGLSVAN
+723 QLLGLSVAS
-732 LTNQVRHAFHGIEV
+732 LTHQVQHAFQGIEV

-755 VKVMVRYPVD
+755 VKVIVRYPFG
-765 ERRSVGYLQ
+765 ERRSIGDLQ
-774 NMKVILANGTLV
+774 NMQVTLADGSLV

-793 IDFISA
+793 LTVIPA
-799 LNSINRVDKRRTLI
+799 LNSINRVDKRRTLV
-813 VSANVHKGKASPSE
+813 VSANIHKDNVSPSE
-827 IYTIINKDYLPL
+827 IYSKINKDYLPQ
-839 LRQQYP
+839 LRQQY
-845 SVNIQLDGQAK
+845 SAITIQLDGQAK
-856 EESET
+856 EEQQT
-861 KVSLLRD
+861 KGSLIRD
-868 AVLALVAIF
+868 AVLALFAIF

-889 PLIIMSMIPFG
+889 PLIVMSVIPFG
-900 IIGAIAGHSFADI
+900 IIGAIAGHYIADI

-942 RALEQGVPL
+942 RALTQGVPL
-951 YDAVIDA
+951 YDAVTEA
-958 GCCRFRAIVLTSL
+958 GCRRFRAIVLTSL

-1010 LLVPALYLILNDIKQ
+1010 VLVPALYLILNDIKRGY
-1025 ACRRLLHYWW
+1025 RRFFNFWW
-1035 RLQLDK
+1035 QPSLDK

>member
-21 MLLVMIGGLFSVNL
+21 MLIVMIGGLFSVSL
-35 INKEIFPAFGT
+35 INKEIFPTFGT
-46 HKITITTQYTGA
+46 NKITISSQYTGA

-71 EQAIDDLADIKRV
+71 EQAVDDIADVKRV
-84 TAVANQGSGVV
+84 TAIANQGTGIV
-95 TVELDNDADLNKVL
+95 TLELNNDADLDKIL
-109 DEVKQRVNNIT
+109 DEVKQRVDAIT

-130 IQRAEFMSN
+130 IQRSEFMSN
-139 VMFLSIYGDLSD
+139 VMFLSLYGELSD

-174 TVSGIRNDEIA
+174 SVSGVKNDEIA
-185 IEIAAH
+185 IEISSQ
-191 QLRDHDVT
+191 QLRNYNLT
-199 IEQIAQVLQQRS
+199 IEQIARALQQRS

-258 IATVMD
+258 IATIID

-279 AAVIQIRNLP
+279 AAVIRISNLP

-310 LPAGIHIDKWAD
+310 LPAGIYIDQWAD

-344 VFIILAIFLEV
+344 VFIILALFLEV

-377 FEMINISINLL
+377 LEMINISINLL

-414 VEQKGQTVN
+414 VEQQGQSINT
-423 HVIQGAKRVA
+423 VIQGAKRVA

-448 PMLLSDSPRTEFFKA
+448 PMLLSDTPRTEFFKA

-490 RLVQQRSWNNPIVRM
+490 RLVQPRQWNNPLMRV
-505 KQRFN
+505 KLRFN
-510 QAVNKFIHVHYRR
+510 QAVNRFIDVDYRR
-523 FIGLAIIHRY
+523 FISMAIVHRY
-533 SVLATFVGVL
+533 NVLATFIGVL

-569 VRVEMNDSNSKAN
+569 VLVEMNDSNSIAN
-582 NIKVI
+582 NIKVA
-587 NQLEQALYKTDEE
+587 NQLEQALYQTDNE

-613 FVNMRDNN
+613 FVNMRDSND
-621 NMFVLVEL
+621 MFVLVEL

-640 EVLNKWKQYIP
+640 DILAKWKSHIP
-651 PLSGVKTIAYEAS
+651 PLIGVKTIAYEAS

-673 YRLQGENSQQLLQA
+673 YSLQGENGEQLVQA

-692 QQLKRYQG
+692 QQLGGYQG
-700 VFNVEDDLSAPT
+700 VFNIEDDLSSPT

-723 KILGLSVAN
+723 KLLGLSVAD
-732 LTNQVRHAFHGIEV
+732 LTNQVQHAFQGIEV

-755 VKVMVRYPVD
+755 VKVMVRYPRD
-765 ERRSVGYLQ
+765 ERRSVGNLQ
-774 NMKVILANGTLV
+774 NMKVILSDGSLV
-786 PFSEVAT
+786 PFSEVAM
-793 IDFISA
+793 INFISA
-799 LNSINRVDKRRTLI
+799 LNSINRVDKRRTLV
-813 VSANVHKGKASPSE
+813 VSANVHKDKASPSE
-827 IYTIINKDYLPL
+827 IYTIINNDYLPL

-845 SVNIQLDGQAK
+845 TVKIQLDGQAK
-856 EESET
+856 EERET
-861 KVSLLRD
+861 KGSLIRD

-889 PLIIMSMIPFG
+889 PLIIMSVIPFG
-900 IIGAIAGHSFADI
+900 IIGAIAGHYFADI

-942 RALEQGVPL
+942 RALAQGVPL
-951 YDAVIDA
+951 YEAVTEA
-958 GCCRFRAIVLTSL
+958 GCRRFRAIVLTSL

-1010 LLVPALYLILNDIKQ
+1010 ILVPALYLILNDIKQ
-1025 ACRRLLHYWW
+1025 GYRRFFDYWW
-1035 RLQLDK
+1035 RPQCDE

>member
-46 HKITITTQYTGA
+46 NKITITSQYTGA
-58 AAADVEQGIIVKI
+58 AAADIEQGIIVKI
-71 EQAIDDLADIKRV
+71 EQAVDDIADIKRV
-84 TAVANQGSGVV
+84 TAVANQGGGVV
-95 TVELDNDADLNKVL
+95 TLELDNDADFDKIL
-109 DEVKQRVNNIT
+109 DQVKQRVDAIT

-139 VMFLSIYGDLSD
+139 VMFLSLYGELSD

-174 TVSGIRNDEIA
+174 TVTGVKNDEIA
-185 IEIAAH
+185 IEISSQ
-191 QLRDHDVT
+191 QLRNYNLT
-199 IEQIAQVLQQRS
+199 IEQVAQALQQRS

-223 GDVLVRTTEQLY
+223 GDVLVRTTAQLY
-235 QGDQFANIVLRT
+235 QGDQFAAVVLRT
-247 NADGSRLRLSD
+247 NPDGSQLQLSD
-258 IATVMD
+258 IATVTD

-289 NQDATLI
+289 NQDATQI
-296 SQQISDY
+296 SQQISEY
-303 VTNKKAQ
+303 ITNKKAQ
-310 LPAGIHIDKWAD
+310 LPQGVHIDKWAD

-333 MLSNMVYGGLL
+333 MLSNMAYGGLL
-344 VFIILAIFLEV
+344 VFIILALFLEV
-355 RLAFWVILGLPFC
+355 RLAFWVLLGLPFC

-377 FEMINISINLL
+377 LESINISINLL

-414 VEQKGQTVN
+414 VEQQGQTIE

-433 IPATFGVL
+433 VPATFGVL

-448 PMLLSDSPRTEFFKA
+448 PMLLSDNPRTEFFKA

-490 RLVQQRSWNNPIVRM
+490 RLVQQRQWNNPLVRV
-505 KQRFN
+505 KRHFN
-510 QAVNKFIHVHYRR
+510 QAVNRFINVHYRR
-523 FIGLAIIHRY
+523 FIMAAIMHRY
-533 SVLATFVGVL
+533 NVLATFVGVL

-569 VRVEMNDSNSKAN
+569 VLVEMNDSNSAAN
-582 NIKVI
+582 NIKVV

-613 FVNMRDNN
+613 FVNMRDSND
-621 NMFVLVEL
+621 MFVLVEL

-640 EVLNKWKQYIP
+640 DILANWKSNIP
-651 PLSGVKTIAYEAS
+651 PLVGVKSIAYEAS

-673 YRLQGENSQQLLQA
+673 YSLQGDNSAQLVQA

-692 QQLKRYQG
+692 QQLGRYLG
-700 VFNVEDDLSAPT
+700 VFNIEDDLSAPT

-723 KILGLSVAN
+723 KLLGLSVAN
-732 LTNQVRHAFHGIEV
+732 LTHQVRHAFQGIEV
-746 QRILRNNEE
+746 QRLLRNNEE
-755 VKVMVRYPVD
+755 VKVMVRYPAH
-765 ERRSVGYLQ
+765 ERRSVGDLQ
-774 NMKVILANGTLV
+774 NMKVVLSDGSLV
-786 PFSEVAT
+786 PFSQVAT
-793 IDFISA
+793 INFIPA
-799 LNSINRVDKRRTLI
+799 LNSIHRVDKHRTLV
-813 VSANVHKGKASPSE
+813 VSANVQKDKASPSE
-827 IYTIINKDYLPL
+827 IYTIINNRYLPL

-845 SVNIQLDGQAK
+845 TVKIQLDGQAK

-861 KVSLLRD
+861 KGSLVRD
-868 AVLALVAIF
+868 AVLALFAIF
-877 ALMAIPLRSYSQ
+877 ALMAIPLRSYTQ
-889 PLIIMSMIPFG
+889 PLIIMSVIPFG
-900 IIGAIAGHSFADI
+900 IIGAIAGHYFADI

-942 RALEQGVPL
+942 RALAQGVPL
-951 YDAVIDA
+951 YHAVTEA
-958 GCCRFRAIVLTSL
+958 GCSRFRAIVLTSL

-1010 LLVPALYLILNDIKQ
+1010 VLVPALYLILYDIKRGY
-1025 ACRRLLHYWW
+1025 RRLLHYWW
-1035 RLQLDK
+1035 RPQLDE

>member
-1 MESSGIIAW
+1 MESSGIIDW

-21 MLLVMIGGLFSVNL
+21 MLIVMIGGLFSVSL
-35 INKEIFPAFGT
+35 INKEIFPTFGT
-46 HKITITTQYTGA
+46 NKITISSQYTGA

-71 EQAIDDLADIKRV
+71 EQAVDDIADVKRV
-84 TAVANQGSGVV
+84 TAIANQGTGIV
-95 TVELDNDADLNKVL
+95 TLELNNDADLDKIL
-109 DEVKQRVNNIT
+109 DEVKQRVDAIT

-130 IQRAEFMSN
+130 IQRSEFMSN
-139 VMFLSIYGDLSD
+139 VMFLSLYGELSD

-174 TVSGIRNDEIA
+174 SVSGVKNDEIA
-185 IEIAAH
+185 IEISSQ
-191 QLRDHDVT
+191 QLRNYNLT
-199 IEQIAQVLQQRS
+199 IEQIARALQQRS

-258 IATVMD
+258 IATITD

-279 AAVIQIRNLP
+279 AAVIRISNLP

-310 LPAGIHIDKWAD
+310 LPAGIYIDQWAD

-344 VFIILAIFLEV
+344 VFIILALFLEV

-377 FEMINISINLL
+377 LEMINISINLL

-414 VEQKGQTVN
+414 VEQQGQSINT
-423 HVIQGAKRVA
+423 VIQGAKRVA

-448 PMLLSDSPRTEFFKA
+448 PMLLSDTPRTEFFKA

-490 RLVQQRSWNNPIVRM
+490 RLVQPRQWNNPLMRV
-505 KQRFN
+505 KLRFN
-510 QAVNKFIHVHYRR
+510 QAVNRFIDVDYRR
-523 FIGLAIIHRY
+523 FISMAIVHRY
-533 SVLATFVGVL
+533 NVLATFIGVL

-569 VRVEMNDSNSKAN
+569 VLVEMNDSNSIAN
-582 NIKVI
+582 NIKVA
-587 NQLEQALYKTDEE
+587 NQLEEALYQTDNE

-613 FVNMRDNN
+613 FVNMRDSND
-621 NMFVLVEL
+621 MFVLVEL

-640 EVLNKWKQYIP
+640 DILAKWKSHIP
-651 PLSGVKTIAYEAS
+651 PLIGVKTIAYEAS

-673 YRLQGENSQQLLQA
+673 YSLQGENGEQLVQA

-692 QQLKRYQG
+692 QQLGGYQG
-700 VFNVEDDLSAPT
+700 VFNIEDDLSSPT

-723 KILGLSVAN
+723 KLLGLSVAD
-732 LTNQVRHAFHGIEV
+732 LTNQVQHAFQGIEV

-755 VKVMVRYPVD
+755 VKVMVRYPRD
-765 ERRSVGYLQ
+765 ERRSVGNLQ
-774 NMKVILANGTLV
+774 NMKVILSDGSLV
-786 PFSEVAT
+786 PFSEVAM
-793 IDFISA
+793 INFISA
-799 LNSINRVDKRRTLI
+799 LNSINRVDKRRTLV
-813 VSANVHKGKASPSE
+813 VSANVHKDKASPSE
-827 IYTIINKDYLPL
+827 IYTIINNDYLPL

-845 SVNIQLDGQAK
+845 TVKIQLDGQAK
-856 EESET
+856 EERET
-861 KVSLLRD
+861 KGSLIRD

-889 PLIIMSMIPFG
+889 PLIIMSVIPFG
-900 IIGAIAGHSFADI
+900 IIGAIAGHYFADI

-942 RALEQGVPL
+942 RALAQGVPL
-951 YDAVIDA
+951 YEAVTEA
-958 GCCRFRAIVLTSL
+958 GCRRFRAIVLTSL

-1010 LLVPALYLILNDIKQ
+1010 ILVPALYLILNDIKQ
-1025 ACRRLLHYWW
+1025 GYRRFFDYWSI
-1035 RLQLDK
+1035 

>member
-21 MLLVMIGGLFSVNL
+21 MLIVMIGGLFSVSL
-35 INKEIFPAFGT
+35 INKEIFPTFGT
-46 HKITITTQYTGA
+46 NKITISSQYTGA

-71 EQAIDDLADIKRV
+71 EQAVDDIADVKRV
-84 TAVANQGSGVV
+84 TAIANQGTGIV
-95 TVELDNDADLNKVL
+95 TLELNNDADLDKIL
-109 DEVKQRVNNIT
+109 DEVKQRVDAIT

-139 VMFLSIYGDLSD
+139 VMFLSLYGELSD
-151 RQLKRYAQV
+151 QQLKRYAQV

-174 TVSGIRNDEIA
+174 SVSGVKNDEIA
-185 IEIAAH
+185 IEISSQ
-191 QLRDHDVT
+191 QLRNHNLT
-199 IEQIAQVLQQRS
+199 IKQVARALQQRS

-258 IATVMD
+258 IATITD

-279 AAVIQIRNLP
+279 AAVIRISNLP

-310 LPAGIHIDKWAD
+310 LPAGIYIDQWAD

-344 VFIILAIFLEV
+344 VFIILALFLEV

-368 FLGTLLFMP
+368 FLGTLLCMP
-377 FEMINISINLL
+377 LDMINISINLL

-414 VEQKGQTVN
+414 VEQQGQSINT
-423 HVIQGAKRVA
+423 VIQGAKRVA

-448 PMLLSDSPRTEFFKA
+448 PMLLSDTPRTEFFKA

-490 RLVQQRSWNNPIVRM
+490 RLVQPRQWNNPLMRV
-505 KQRFN
+505 KLRFN
-510 QAVNKFIHVHYRR
+510 QAVNRFIDVDYRR
-523 FIGLAIIHRY
+523 FISMAIVHRY
-533 SVLATFVGVL
+533 NVLATFIGVL

-569 VRVEMNDSNSKAN
+569 VLVEMNDSNSIAN
-582 NIKVI
+582 NIKVA
-587 NQLEQALYKTDEE
+587 NQLEQALYQTDND

-613 FVNMRDNN
+613 FVNMRDSND
-621 NMFVLVEL
+621 MFVLVEL

-640 EVLNKWKQYIP
+640 DILAKWKSHIP
-651 PLSGVKTIAYEAS
+651 PLIGVKTIAYEAS

-673 YRLQGENSQQLLQA
+673 YSLQGENSEQLVQA

-692 QQLKRYQG
+692 QQLGGYQG
-700 VFNVEDDLSAPT
+700 VFNIEDDLSSPT

-723 KILGLSVAN
+723 KLLGLSVAD
-732 LTNQVRHAFHGIEV
+732 LTNQVQNSFQGIEV

-755 VKVMVRYPVD
+755 VKVMVRYPRD
-765 ERRSVGYLQ
+765 ERRSVGNLQ
-774 NMKVILANGTLV
+774 NMKVILSDGSLV

-793 IDFISA
+793 INFISA
-799 LNSINRVDKRRTLI
+799 LNSINRVDKRRTLV
-813 VSANVHKGKASPSE
+813 VSANVHKDKASPSE
-827 IYTIINKDYLPL
+827 IYTIINNDYLPL
-839 LRQQYP
+839 LRQQY
-845 SVNIQLDGQAK
+845 STVKIQLDGQAK
-856 EESET
+856 EERET
-861 KVSLLRD
+861 KGSLIRD

-889 PLIIMSMIPFG
+889 PLIIMSVIPFG
-900 IIGAIAGHSFADI
+900 IIGAIAGHYFADI

-942 RALEQGVPL
+942 RALAQGVPL
-951 YDAVIDA
+951 YEAVTEA
-958 GCCRFRAIVLTSL
+958 GCRRFRAIVLTSL

-1010 LLVPALYLILNDIKQ
+1010 ILVPALYLILNDIKQ
-1025 ACRRLLHYWW
+1025 GYQRFFDYWW
-1035 RLQLDK
+1035 RPQHDE

>member
-46 HKITITTQYTGA
+46 NKITITSQYTGA
-58 AAADVEQGIIVKI
+58 AAADIEQGIIVKI
-71 EQAIDDLADIKRV
+71 EQAVDDIADIKRV
-84 TAVANQGSGVV
+84 TAVANQGGGVV
-95 TVELDNDADLNKVL
+95 TLELDNDADFDKIL
-109 DEVKQRVNNIT
+109 DQVKQRVDAIT

-139 VMFLSIYGDLSD
+139 VMFLSLYGELSD

-174 TVSGIRNDEIA
+174 TVTGVKNDEIA
-185 IEIAAH
+185 IEISSQ
-191 QLRDHDVT
+191 QLRNYNLT
-199 IEQIAQVLQQRS
+199 IEQVAQALQQRS

-223 GDVLVRTTEQLY
+223 GDVLVRTTAQLY
-235 QGDQFANIVLRT
+235 QGDQFAAVVLRT
-247 NADGSRLRLSD
+247 NPDGSQLQLSD
-258 IATVMD
+258 IATVTD

-289 NQDATLI
+289 NQDATQI
-296 SQQISDY
+296 SQQISEY
-303 VTNKKAQ
+303 ITNKKAQ
-310 LPAGIHIDKWAD
+310 LPQGVHIDKWAD

-333 MLSNMVYGGLL
+333 MLSNMAYGGLL
-344 VFIILAIFLEV
+344 VFIILALFLEV
-355 RLAFWVILGLPFC
+355 RLAFWVLLGLPFC

-377 FEMINISINLL
+377 LESINISINLL

-414 VEQKGQTVN
+414 VEQQGQTIE

-433 IPATFGVL
+433 VPATFGVL

-448 PMLLSDSPRTEFFKA
+448 PMLLSDNPRTEFFKA

-490 RLVQQRSWNNPIVRM
+490 RLVQQRQWNNPLVRV
-505 KQRFN
+505 KRHFN
-510 QAVNKFIHVHYRR
+510 QAVNRFINVHYRR
-523 FIGLAIIHRY
+523 FIMAAIMHRY
-533 SVLATFVGVL
+533 NVLATFVGVL

-569 VRVEMNDSNSKAN
+569 VLVEMNDSNSAAN
-582 NIKVI
+582 NIKVV

-613 FVNMRDNN
+613 FVNMRDSND
-621 NMFVLVEL
+621 MFVLVEL

-640 EVLNKWKQYIP
+640 DILANWKSNIP
-651 PLSGVKTIAYEAS
+651 PLVGLKSIAYEAS

-673 YRLQGENSQQLLQA
+673 YSLQGDNSAQLVQA

-692 QQLKRYQG
+692 QQLGRYLG
-700 VFNVEDDLSAPT
+700 VFNIEDDLSAPT

-723 KILGLSVAN
+723 KLLGLSVAN
-732 LTNQVRHAFHGIEV
+732 LTHQVRHAFQGIEV
-746 QRILRNNEE
+746 QRLLRNNEE
-755 VKVMVRYPVD
+755 VKVMVRYPAH
-765 ERRSVGYLQ
+765 ERRSVGDLQ
-774 NMKVILANGTLV
+774 NMKVVLSDGSLV
-786 PFSEVAT
+786 PFSQVAT
-793 IDFISA
+793 INFIPA
-799 LNSINRVDKRRTLI
+799 LNSIHRVDKHRTLV
-813 VSANVHKGKASPSE
+813 VSANVQKDKASPSE
-827 IYTIINKDYLPL
+827 IYTIINNRYLPL

-845 SVNIQLDGQAK
+845 TVKIQLDGQAK

-861 KVSLLRD
+861 KGSLVRD
-868 AVLALVAIF
+868 AVLALFAIF
-877 ALMAIPLRSYSQ
+877 ALMAIPLRSYTQ
-889 PLIIMSMIPFG
+889 PLIIMSVIPFG
-900 IIGAIAGHSFADI
+900 IIGAIAGHYFADI

-942 RALEQGVPL
+942 RALAQGVPL
-951 YDAVIDA
+951 YHAVTEA
-958 GCCRFRAIVLTSL
+958 GCSRFRAIVLTSL

-1010 LLVPALYLILNDIKQ
+1010 VLVPALYLILYDIKRGY
-1025 ACRRLLHYWW
+1025 RRLLHYWW
-1035 RLQLDK
+1035 RPQLDE

>member
-46 HKITITTQYTGA
+46 NKITITSQYTGA
-58 AAADVEQGIIVKI
+58 AAADIEQGIIVKI
-71 EQAIDDLADIKRV
+71 EQAVDDIADIKRV
-84 TAVANQGSGVV
+84 TAVANQGVGVV
-95 TVELDNDADLNKVL
+95 TLELDNDADFDKIL
-109 DEVKQRVNNIT
+109 DQVKQRVDAIT

-139 VMFLSIYGDLSD
+139 VMFLSLYGELSD

-174 TVSGIRNDEIA
+174 TVTGVKNDEIA
-185 IEIAAH
+185 IEISSQ
-191 QLRDHDVT
+191 QLRNYNLT
-199 IEQIAQVLQQRS
+199 IEQVAQALQQRS

-223 GDVLVRTTEQLY
+223 GDVLVRTTAQLY
-235 QGDQFANIVLRT
+235 QGDQFAAVVLRT
-247 NADGSRLRLSD
+247 NPDGSQLQLSN
-258 IATVMD
+258 IATVTD

-289 NQDATLI
+289 NQDATQI
-296 SQQISDY
+296 SQQISEY
-303 VTNKKAQ
+303 ITNKKAQ
-310 LPAGIHIDKWAD
+310 LPQGVHIDKWAD

-333 MLSNMVYGGLL
+333 MLSNMAYGGLL
-344 VFIILAIFLEV
+344 VFIILALFLEV
-355 RLAFWVILGLPFC
+355 RLAFWVLLGLPFC

-377 FEMINISINLL
+377 LESINISINLL

-414 VEQKGQTVN
+414 VEQQGQTIE

-433 IPATFGVL
+433 VPATFGVL

-448 PMLLSDSPRTEFFKA
+448 PMLLSDNPRTEFFKA

-490 RLVQQRSWNNPIVRM
+490 RLVQQRQWNNPLVRV
-505 KQRFN
+505 KRRFN
-510 QAVNKFIHVHYRR
+510 QAVNRFIDVHYRR
-523 FIGLAIIHRY
+523 FIMVAIMHRY
-533 SVLATFVGVL
+533 NVLATFVGVL

-569 VRVEMNDSNSKAN
+569 VLVEMNDSNSVAN
-582 NIKVI
+582 NIKVV

-613 FVNMRDNN
+613 FVNMRDSND
-621 NMFVLVEL
+621 MFVLVEL

-640 EVLNKWKQYIP
+640 DILANWKSNIP
-651 PLSGVKTIAYEAS
+651 PLVGVKSIAYEAS

-673 YRLQGENSQQLLQA
+673 YSLQGDNSAQLVQA

-692 QQLKRYQG
+692 QQLGRYLG
-700 VFNVEDDLSAPT
+700 VFNIEDDLSAPT

-723 KILGLSVAN
+723 KLLGLSVAN
-732 LTNQVRHAFHGIEV
+732 LTNQVRHAFQGIEV
-746 QRILRNNEE
+746 QRLLRNNEE
-755 VKVMVRYPVD
+755 VKVMVRYPVH
-765 ERRSVGYLQ
+765 ERRSVGDLQ
-774 NMKVILANGTLV
+774 NMKVVLSDGSLV
-786 PFSEVAT
+786 PFSQVAT
-793 IDFISA
+793 INFIPA
-799 LNSINRVDKRRTLI
+799 LNSIHRVDKHRTLV
-813 VSANVHKGKASPSE
+813 VSANVQKDKASPSE
-827 IYTIINKDYLPL
+827 IYTIINNSYLPL

-845 SVNIQLDGQAK
+845 TVKIQLDGQAK

-861 KVSLLRD
+861 KGSLVRD
-868 AVLALVAIF
+868 AVLALFAIF
-877 ALMAIPLRSYSQ
+877 ALMAIPLRSYTQ
-889 PLIIMSMIPFG
+889 PLIIMSVIPFG
-900 IIGAIAGHSFADI
+900 IIGAIAGHYFADI

-928 VVVNDSLVLVVFIN
+928 VVVNDSLVLLVFIN
-942 RALEQGVPL
+942 RALAQGVPL
-951 YDAVIDA
+951 YNAVTEA
-958 GCCRFRAIVLTSL
+958 GCSRFRAIVLTSL

-1010 LLVPALYLILNDIKQ
+1010 VLVPALYLILHDIKRGY
-1025 ACRRLLHYWW
+1025 RRLLHYWW
-1035 RLQLDK
+1035 RPQLDE

>member
-46 HKITITTQYTGA
+46 NKITITSQYTGA
-58 AAADVEQGIIVKI
+58 AAADIEQGIIVKI
-71 EQAIDDLADIKRV
+71 EQAVDDIADIKRV
-84 TAVANQGSGVV
+84 TAVANQGVGVV
-95 TVELDNDADLNKVL
+95 TLELDNDADFDKIL
-109 DEVKQRVNNIT
+109 DQVKQRVDAIT

-139 VMFLSIYGDLSD
+139 VMFLSLYGELSD

-174 TVSGIRNDEIA
+174 TVTGVKNDEIA
-185 IEIAAH
+185 IEISSQ
-191 QLRDHDVT
+191 QLRNYNLT
-199 IEQIAQVLQQRS
+199 IEQVAQALQQRS

-223 GDVLVRTTEQLY
+223 GDVLVRTTAQLY
-235 QGDQFANIVLRT
+235 QGDQFAAVVLRT
-247 NADGSRLRLSD
+247 NPDGSQLQLSN
-258 IATVMD
+258 IATVTD

-289 NQDATLI
+289 NQDATQI
-296 SQQISDY
+296 SQQISEY
-303 VTNKKAQ
+303 ITNKKGQ
-310 LPAGIHIDKWAD
+310 LPQGVHIDKWAD

-333 MLSNMVYGGLL
+333 MLSNMAYGGLL
-344 VFIILAIFLEV
+344 VFIILALFLEV
-355 RLAFWVILGLPFC
+355 RLAFWVLLGLPFC

-377 FEMINISINLL
+377 LESINISINLL

-414 VEQKGQTVN
+414 VEQQGQTIE

-433 IPATFGVL
+433 VPATFGVL

-448 PMLLSDSPRTEFFKA
+448 PMLLSDNPRTEFFKA

-490 RLVQQRSWNNPIVRM
+490 RLVQQRQWNNPLVRV
-505 KQRFN
+505 KRRFN
-510 QAVNKFIHVHYRR
+510 QAVNRFIDVHYRR
-523 FIGLAIIHRY
+523 FIMVAIMHRY
-533 SVLATFVGVL
+533 NVLATFVGVL

-569 VRVEMNDSNSKAN
+569 VLVEMNDSNSVAN
-582 NIKVI
+582 NIKVV

-613 FVNMRDNN
+613 FVNMRDSND
-621 NMFVLVEL
+621 MFVLVEL

-640 EVLNKWKQYIP
+640 DILANWKSNIP
-651 PLSGVKTIAYEAS
+651 PLVGVKSIAYEAS

-673 YRLQGENSQQLLQA
+673 YSLQGDNSAQLVQA

-692 QQLKRYQG
+692 QQLGRYLG
-700 VFNVEDDLSAPT
+700 VFNIEDDLSAPT

-723 KILGLSVAN
+723 KLLGLSVAN
-732 LTNQVRHAFHGIEV
+732 LTNQVRHAFQGIEV
-746 QRILRNNEE
+746 QRLLRNNEE
-755 VKVMVRYPVD
+755 VKVMVRYPVH
-765 ERRSVGYLQ
+765 ERRSVGDLQ
-774 NMKVILANGTLV
+774 NMKVVLSDGSLV
-786 PFSEVAT
+786 PFSQVAT
-793 IDFISA
+793 INFIPA
-799 LNSINRVDKRRTLI
+799 LNSIHRVDKYRTLV
-813 VSANVHKGKASPSE
+813 VSANVQKDKASPSE
-827 IYTIINKDYLPL
+827 IYTIINNSYLPL

-845 SVNIQLDGQAK
+845 TVKIQLDGQAK

-861 KVSLLRD
+861 KGSLVRD
-868 AVLALVAIF
+868 AVLALFAIF
-877 ALMAIPLRSYSQ
+877 ALMAIPLRSYTQ
-889 PLIIMSMIPFG
+889 PLIIMSVIPFG
-900 IIGAIAGHSFADI
+900 IIGAIAGHYFADI

-942 RALEQGVPL
+942 RALAQGVPL
-951 YDAVIDA
+951 YNAVTEA
-958 GCCRFRAIVLTSL
+958 GCSRFRAIVLTSL

-1010 LLVPALYLILNDIKQ
+1010 VLVPALYLILHDIKRGY
-1025 ACRRLLHYWW
+1025 RRLLHYWW
-1035 RLQLDK
+1035 RPQLDE

>member
-21 MLLVMIGGLFSVNL
+21 MLIVMIGGLFSVSL
-35 INKEIFPAFGT
+35 INKEIFPTFGT
-46 HKITITTQYTGA
+46 NKITISSQYTGA

-71 EQAIDDLADIKRV
+71 EQAVDDIADVKRV
-84 TAVANQGSGVV
+84 TAIANQGTGIV
-95 TVELDNDADLNKVL
+95 TLELNNDADLDKIL
-109 DEVKQRVNNIT
+109 DEVKQRVDAIT

-130 IQRAEFMSN
+130 IQRSEFMSN
-139 VMFLSIYGDLSD
+139 VMFLSLYGELSD

-174 TVSGIRNDEIA
+174 SVSGVKNDEIA
-185 IEIAAH
+185 IEISSQ
-191 QLRDHDVT
+191 QLRNYNLT
-199 IEQIAQVLQQRS
+199 IEQIARALQQRS

-258 IATVMD
+258 IATIID

-279 AAVIQIRNLP
+279 AAVIRISNLP

-310 LPAGIHIDKWAD
+310 LPAGIYIDQWAD

-344 VFIILAIFLEV
+344 VFIILALFLEV

-377 FEMINISINLL
+377 LEMINISINLL

-414 VEQKGQTVN
+414 VEQQGQSINT
-423 HVIQGAKRVA
+423 VIQGAKRVA

-448 PMLLSDSPRTEFFKA
+448 PMLLSDTPRTEFFKA

-490 RLVQQRSWNNPIVRM
+490 RLVQPRQWNNPLMRV
-505 KQRFN
+505 KLRFN
-510 QAVNKFIHVHYRR
+510 QAVNR
-523 FIGLAIIHRY
+523 FIDVDYRHFISMAIVHRY
-533 SVLATFVGVL
+533 NVLATFIGVL

-569 VRVEMNDSNSKAN
+569 VLVEMNDSNSIAN
-582 NIKVI
+582 NIKVA
-587 NQLEQALYKTDEE
+587 NQLEQALYQTDNE

-613 FVNMRDNN
+613 FVNMRDSND
-621 NMFVLVEL
+621 MFVLVEL

-640 EVLNKWKQYIP
+640 DILAKWKSHIP
-651 PLSGVKTIAYEAS
+651 PLIGVKTIAYEAS

-673 YRLQGENSQQLLQA
+673 YSLQGENGEQLVQA

-692 QQLKRYQG
+692 QQLGGYQG
-700 VFNVEDDLSAPT
+700 VFNIEDDLSSPT

-723 KILGLSVAN
+723 KLLGLSVAD
-732 LTNQVRHAFHGIEV
+732 LTNQVQHAFQGIEV

-755 VKVMVRYPVD
+755 VKVMVRYPRD
-765 ERRSVGYLQ
+765 ERRSVGNLQ
-774 NMKVILANGTLV
+774 NMKVILSDGSLV
-786 PFSEVAT
+786 PFSEVAM
-793 IDFISA
+793 INFISA
-799 LNSINRVDKRRTLI
+799 LNSINRVDKRRTLV
-813 VSANVHKGKASPSE
+813 VSANVHKDKASPSE
-827 IYTIINKDYLPL
+827 IYTIINNDYLPL

-845 SVNIQLDGQAK
+845 TVKIQLDGQAK
-856 EESET
+856 EERET
-861 KVSLLRD
+861 KGSLIRD

-889 PLIIMSMIPFG
+889 PLIIMSVIPFG
-900 IIGAIAGHSFADI
+900 IIGAIAGHYFADI

-942 RALEQGVPL
+942 RALAQGVPL
-951 YDAVIDA
+951 YEAVTEA
-958 GCCRFRAIVLTSL
+958 GCRRFRAIVLTSL

-1010 LLVPALYLILNDIKQ
+1010 ILVPALYLILNDIKQ
-1025 ACRRLLHYWW
+1025 GYRRFFDYWSI
-1035 RLQLDK
+1035 

>member
-21 MLLVMIGGLFSVNL
+21 MLIVMIGGLFSVSL
-35 INKEIFPAFGT
+35 INKEIFPTFGT
-46 HKITITTQYTGA
+46 NKITISSQYTGA

-71 EQAIDDLADIKRV
+71 EQAVDDIADVKRV
-84 TAVANQGSGVV
+84 TAIANQGTGIV
-95 TVELDNDADLNKVL
+95 TLELNNDADLDKIL
-109 DEVKQRVNNIT
+109 DEVKQRVDAIT

-130 IQRAEFMSN
+130 IQRSEFMSN
-139 VMFLSIYGDLSD
+139 VMFLSLYGELSD

-174 TVSGIRNDEIA
+174 SVSGVKNDEIA
-185 IEIAAH
+185 IEISSQ
-191 QLRDHDVT
+191 QLRNYNLT
-199 IEQIAQVLQQRS
+199 IEQIARALQQRS

-258 IATVMD
+258 IATITD

-279 AAVIQIRNLP
+279 AAVIRISNLP

-310 LPAGIHIDKWAD
+310 LPAGIYIDQWAD

-344 VFIILAIFLEV
+344 VFIILALFLEV

-377 FEMINISINLL
+377 LEMINISINLL

-414 VEQKGQTVN
+414 VEQQGQSINT
-423 HVIQGAKRVA
+423 VIQGAKRVA

-448 PMLLSDSPRTEFFKA
+448 PMLLSDTPRTEFFKA

-490 RLVQQRSWNNPIVRM
+490 RLVQPRQWNNPLMRV
-505 KQRFN
+505 KLRFN
-510 QAVNKFIHVHYRR
+510 QAVNRFIDVDYRR
-523 FIGLAIIHRY
+523 FISMAIVHRY
-533 SVLATFVGVL
+533 NVLATFIGVL

-569 VRVEMNDSNSKAN
+569 VLVEMNDSNSIAN
-582 NIKVI
+582 NIKVA
-587 NQLEQALYKTDEE
+587 NQLEEALYQTYNE

-613 FVNMRDNN
+613 FVNMRDSND
-621 NMFVLVEL
+621 MFVLVEL

-640 EVLNKWKQYIP
+640 DILAKWKSHIP
-651 PLSGVKTIAYEAS
+651 PLIGVKTIAYEAS

-673 YRLQGENSQQLLQA
+673 YSLQGENGEQLVQA

-692 QQLKRYQG
+692 QQLGGYQG
-700 VFNVEDDLSAPT
+700 VFNIEDDLSSPT

-723 KILGLSVAN
+723 KLLGLSVAD
-732 LTNQVRHAFHGIEV
+732 LTNQVQHAFQGIEV

-755 VKVMVRYPVD
+755 VKVMVRYPRD
-765 ERRSVGYLQ
+765 ERRSVGNLQ
-774 NMKVILANGTLV
+774 NMKVILSDGSLV

-793 IDFISA
+793 INFISA
-799 LNSINRVDKRRTLI
+799 LNSINRVDKCRTLV
-813 VSANVHKGKASPSE
+813 VSANVHKDKASPSE
-827 IYTIINKDYLPL
+827 IYTIINNDYLPL

-845 SVNIQLDGQAK
+845 TVKIQLDGQAK
-856 EESET
+856 EERET
-861 KVSLLRD
+861 KGSLIRD

-889 PLIIMSMIPFG
+889 PLIIMSVIPFG
-900 IIGAIAGHSFADI
+900 IIGAIAGHYFADI

-942 RALEQGVPL
+942 RALAQGVPL
-951 YDAVIDA
+951 YEAVTEA
-958 GCCRFRAIVLTSL
+958 GCRRFRAIVLTSL

-1010 LLVPALYLILNDIKQ
+1010 ILVPALYLILNDIKQ
-1025 ACRRLLHYWW
+1025 GYRRFFDYWSI
-1035 RLQLDK
+1035 

>member
-21 MLLVMIGGLFSVNL
+21 MLIVMIGGLFSVSL
-35 INKEIFPAFGT
+35 INKEIFPTFGT
-46 HKITITTQYTGA
+46 NKITISSQYTGA

-71 EQAIDDLADIKRV
+71 EQAVDDIADVKRV
-84 TAVANQGSGVV
+84 TAIANQGTGIV
-95 TVELDNDADLNKVL
+95 TLELNNDADLDKIL
-109 DEVKQRVNNIT
+109 DEVKQRVDAIT

-130 IQRAEFMSN
+130 IQRSEFMSN
-139 VMFLSIYGDLSD
+139 VMFLSLYGELSD

-174 TVSGIRNDEIA
+174 SVSGVKNDEIA
-185 IEIAAH
+185 IEISSQ
-191 QLRDHDVT
+191 QLRNYNLT
-199 IEQIAQVLQQRS
+199 IEQIARALQQRS

-258 IATVMD
+258 IATIID

-279 AAVIQIRNLP
+279 AAVIRISNLP

-310 LPAGIHIDKWAD
+310 LPAGIYIDQWAD

-344 VFIILAIFLEV
+344 VFIILALFLEV

-377 FEMINISINLL
+377 LEMINISINLL

-414 VEQKGQTVN
+414 VEQQGQSINT
-423 HVIQGAKRVA
+423 VIQGAKRVA

-448 PMLLSDSPRTEFFKA
+448 PMLLSDTPRTEFFKA

-490 RLVQQRSWNNPIVRM
+490 RLVQPRQWNNPLMRV
-505 KQRFN
+505 KLRFN
-510 QAVNKFIHVHYRR
+510 QAVNRFIDVDYRR
-523 FIGLAIIHRY
+523 FISMAIVHRY
-533 SVLATFVGVL
+533 NVLATFIGVL

-569 VRVEMNDSNSKAN
+569 VLVEMNDSNSIAN
-582 NIKVI
+582 NIKVA
-587 NQLEQALYKTDEE
+587 NQLEQALYQTDNE

-613 FVNMRDNN
+613 FVNMRDSND
-621 NMFVLVEL
+621 MFVLVEL

-640 EVLNKWKQYIP
+640 DILAKWKSHIP
-651 PLSGVKTIAYEAS
+651 PLIGVKTIAYEAS

-673 YRLQGENSQQLLQA
+673 YSLQGENGEQLVQA

-692 QQLKRYQG
+692 QQLGGYQG
-700 VFNVEDDLSAPT
+700 VFNIEDDLSSPT

-723 KILGLSVAN
+723 KLLGLSVAD
-732 LTNQVRHAFHGIEV
+732 LTNQVQHAFQGIEV

-755 VKVMVRYPVD
+755 VKVMVRYPRD
-765 ERRSVGYLQ
+765 ERRSVGNLQ
-774 NMKVILANGTLV
+774 NMKVILSDGSLV
-786 PFSEVAT
+786 PFSEVAM
-793 IDFISA
+793 INFISA
-799 LNSINRVDKRRTLI
+799 LNSINRVDKRRTLV
-813 VSANVHKGKASPSE
+813 VSANVHKDKASLSE
-827 IYTIINKDYLPL
+827 IYTIINNDYLPL

-845 SVNIQLDGQAK
+845 TVKIQLDGQAK
-856 EESET
+856 EERET
-861 KVSLLRD
+861 KGSLIRD

-889 PLIIMSMIPFG
+889 PLIIMSVIPFG
-900 IIGAIAGHSFADI
+900 IIGAIAGHYFADI

-942 RALEQGVPL
+942 RALAQGVPL
-951 YDAVIDA
+951 YEAVTEA
-958 GCCRFRAIVLTSL
+958 GCRRFRAIVLTSL

-1010 LLVPALYLILNDIKQ
+1010 ILVPALYLILNDIKQ
-1025 ACRRLLHYWW
+1025 GYRRFFDYWSI
-1035 RLQLDK
+1035 

>member
-21 MLLVMIGGLFSVNL
+21 MLIVIIGGLFSVTL
-35 INKEIFPAFGT
+35 INKEIFPAFGSN
-46 HKITITTQYTGA
+46 KITITSQYTGA
-58 AAADVEQGIIVKI
+58 AAADVEQGIIIKI
-71 EQAIDDLADIKRV
+71 EQAIDDIVGIKRV
-84 TAVANQGSGVV
+84 TAVANQGTGVV
-95 TVELDNDADLNKVL
+95 TVELDNDADLDKVL
-109 DEVKQRVNNIT
+109 DKVKQRVDSIT

-139 VMFLSIYGDLSD
+139 VMFLSLYGELSD

-160 VKDEIIQQ
+160 VKDEILQQ

-174 TVSGIRNDEIA
+174 SISGVKNDEIA
-185 IEIAAH
+185 IEISSQ
-191 QLRDHDVT
+191 QLRNHDLTLEYV
-199 IEQIAQVLQQRS
+199 AQALQHRS

-235 QGDQFANIVLRT
+235 QGDEFAAIVLRT
-247 NADGSRLRLSD
+247 NPDGSQLYLSD
-258 IATVMD
+258 IATVTD

-279 AAVIQIRNLP
+279 AAVIRIRNLP
-289 NQDATLI
+289 NQDATEI
-296 SQQISDY
+296 AQQISAY
-303 VTNKKAQ
+303 VATKKSQ
-310 LPAGIHIDKWAD
+310 LPAGIHLDKWAD

-344 VFIILAIFLEV
+344 VFIILAVFLEV
-355 RLAFWVILGLPFC
+355 RLAFWVLLGLPFC

-377 FEMINISINLL
+377 LDSINVSINLL

-414 VEQKGQTVN
+414 IEQQGQSVTN
-423 HVIQGAKRVA
+423 VIKGAKRVA

-448 PMLLSDSPRTEFFKA
+448 PMLLSDNPRTEFFKA

-490 RLVQQRSWNNPIVRM
+490 KLVQKRQWNNPLARA
-505 KQRFN
+505 KQHFN
-510 QAVNKFIHVHYRR
+510 QAVNRFIHVHYRR
-523 FIGLAIIHRY
+523 FIMMAMVHRY
-533 SVLATFVGVL
+533 NVLATFVGVL

-555 RWVFFPKLPSDYIQ
+555 RWVFFPRLPSDYIQ
-569 VRVEMNDSNSKAN
+569 VLVEMNDSNSTAN
-582 NIKVI
+582 NINVV
-587 NQLEQALYKTDEE
+587 NQLEQALYQADDE
-600 IYQQQGVHVVKHS
+600 IYQQQGMHVVKHS
-613 FVNMRDNN
+613 FVNMRASND
-621 NMFVLVEL
+621 MFVLVEL
-629 EKSESLPITSF
+629 KKSESLPITSF
-640 EVLNKWKQYIP
+640 EILAKWKTYIP
-651 PLSGVKTIAYEAS
+651 PLIGVKTITYEAS
-664 IDRQKSDIQ
+664 IDRQRSDIQ
-673 YRLQGENSQQLLQA
+673 YRLQGNDIDQLVQA

-692 QQLKRYQG
+692 QQLRRYQG
-700 VFNVEDDLSAPT
+700 VFNIDDDLSAPT
-712 QEINIKLTPIG
+712 QEINIKLTSIG
-723 KILGLSVAN
+723 KLLGLSVAN
-732 LTNQVRHAFHGIEV
+732 LTNQVRDAFQGIEV

-755 VKVMVRYPVD
+755 VKVMVRYPRD

-774 NMKVILANGTLV
+774 DMKVVLPDGHRV

-793 IDFISA
+793 INVISA
-799 LNSINRVDKRRTLI
+799 LNTINRVDKRRTLV
-813 VSANVHKGKASPSE
+813 VSANILKDKTSPSE
-827 IYTIINKDYLPL
+827 IYTIINKDYLPK

-861 KVSLLRD
+861 KGSLVRD
-868 AVLALVAIF
+868 AVLALFAIF

-889 PLIIMSMIPFG
+889 PLIIMSVIPFG
-900 IIGAIAGHSFADI
+900 IIGAIAGHYFADI
-913 SLNLLS
+913 TLNLLS

-942 RALEQGVPL
+942 RALAQGTPL
-951 YDAVIDA
+951 YDAVTEA

-1010 LLVPALYLILNDIKQ
+1010 ILVPALYLILDDIKQ
-1025 ACRRLLHYWW
+1025 GYHRLLYYWW
-1035 RLQLDK
+1035 RPQSDE